1 MSGNLLTE
9 QAFAETIAANGGR
22 VFRVGGCVRDMFMG
36 ITPQD
41 IDFCITGMVKKNFK
55 TLFPEA
61 EECSKAFP
69 VFRLLIDGQ
78 RCEAAFARTERKVG
92 SGHKGFKVASNP
104 KITIEEDLLRR
115 DTTVNAIAVDCLN
128 NEVIDPFNGRR
139 DIKDSILRATG
150 KHFAEDPIRAL
161 RLAGQAA
168 RFGFEIESGTVA
180 LASTVAV
187 ELAAEPVERL
197 LAELMKVLAVAQ
209 QPARFFKA
217 LAAAQLLPAAFSEIS
232 GLSQAE
238 FDTAMAN
245 LDAVARV
252 TPKPKLRFAALGLAL
267 DQDQLRR
274 WNNRMTLPGDWLAA
288 AVIAGNTAAFLAA
301 PSPDRI
307 VDAVNRLRRGALS
320 IEEFDIIAT
329 AASLSLPELTPVM
342 AVFALLP
349 EDPVAKTLQGEKRG
363 EWLRQ
368 KQIEAIANR

>member
-1 MSGNLLTE
+1 
-9 QAFAETIAANGGR
+9 
-22 VFRVGGCVRDMFMG
+22 
-36 ITPQD
+36 
-41 IDFCITGMVKKNFK
+41 
-55 TLFPEA
+55 
-61 EECSKAFP
+61 
-69 VFRLLIDGQ
+69 
-78 RCEAAFARTERKVG
+78 KVG

-115 DTTVNAIAVDCLN
+115 DTTVNAIAVDCLT
-128 NEVIDPFNGRR
+128 NEVIDPFNGRK

-232 GLSQAE
+232 GLSQAQ

-252 TPKPKLRFAALGLAL
+252 TPKPKLRFAAFGLAL

-329 AASLSLPELTPVM
+329 AARLSLPELTPVM
-342 AVFALLP
+342 AVLALLP